1 VSSARSVKG
10 AASSSIC
17 MTRQGAV
24 IGEAHVGEQAREE
37 LFAVLIDEKV
47 LPATDRAAT
56 RSLSG
61 PFATAL

>member
-1 VSSARSVKG
+1 
-10 AASSSIC
+10 